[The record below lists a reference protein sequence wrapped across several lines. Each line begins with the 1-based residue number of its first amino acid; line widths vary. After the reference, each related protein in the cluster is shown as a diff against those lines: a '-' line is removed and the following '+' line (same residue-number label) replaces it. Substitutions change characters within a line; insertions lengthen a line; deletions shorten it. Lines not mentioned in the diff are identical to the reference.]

1 MIVIKNDL
9 SDLPH
14 RLFEQIGES
23 EKIIEIVR
31 GWFDG
36 R

>member
-1 MIVIKNDL
+1 MTVIKDDL

-14 RLFEQIGES
+14 RLPEQTRGS
-23 EKIIEIVR
+23 EKIIEAVR